1 MSENPKDL
9 PLLLTVPQAAE
20 LLQLGRDTVYQLT
33 HRNDFPCIRLGRSV
47 RINRVGLQNWL
58 NEHNGGIF

>member
-1 MSENPKDL
+1 MNEKDL
-9 PLLLTVPQAAE
+9 PLLLTVPQMAE
-20 LLQLGRDTVYQLT
+20 LLQIGRDQAYSLT